1 MDEDIVI
8 KSADLDAATN
18 ELAQNIIDEQDLS
31 KIKDLTQLFNVNL
44 AKKNIVRLLKYSD
57 LVDKVSDQ
65 MMKRVISKPGE
76 FSNEDLL
83 KYLQITQS
91 AIDKSTKSSGIVEDI
106 PAINLIQK
114 NTQVNINTEP
124 KLDREARQRVTD
136 AVSAILAKLNSENNI
151 IYTDEVDEKGDN
163 DD

>member
-8 KSADLDAATN
+8 KSTDLDAATN

-65 MMKRVISKPGE
+65 MMKRVTSKPGE